1 MPRRLLAAA
10 ALGLVLSTSTACYHA
25 VVETGRPA
33 GTTVIQKQWVNTFV
47 FGLVAAQ
54 PIDVRA
60 QCPGGVAK
68 VETQQTFVNGLVGLL
83 TLGIYTPQ
91 SATITCAAGRS
102 GALNG
107 GALNGGA
114 LDPRGHV
121 VIAVAGDAT
130 SADRAAAFRS
140 AAEESARTGRP
151 VFVRF

>member
-1 MPRRLLAAA
+1 M
-10 ALGLVLSTSTACYHA
+10 STACYHA

-33 GTTVIQKQWVNTFV
+33 GTTVVQKNWVNTFV

-54 PIDVRA
+54 PIDVTA

-91 SATITCAAGRS
+91 AATITCAAGRS

-107 GALNGGA
+107 GAL
-114 LDPRGHV
+114 DPRGHT
-121 VIAVAGDAT
+121 VIAVADDAT

-140 AAEESARTGRP
+140 AAEESARTGQP

>member
-1 MPRRLLAAA
+1 MPRRLVAAA
-10 ALGLVLSTSTACYHA
+10 ALGLTLSTSAACYHA

-33 GTTVIQKQWVNTFV
+33 GTTVVQKNWVNTFV

-54 PIDVRA
+54 PIDVTA

-68 VETQQTFVNGLVGLL
+68 VETQQTFVNGLVGLV

-102 GALNG
+102 GMIDG
-107 GALNGGA
+107 GAPNVGA
-114 LDPRGHV
+114 LDPRGHT
-121 VIAVAGDAT
+121 VIAVADNAT
-130 SADRAAAFRS
+130 ADERTAAFRS